1 MSSKI
6 NADAELDDIRTNAHA
21 IQSNTSPTSR
31 EEKTQSTGTN
41 EPEIPYERSE
51 VAVDP

>member
-6 NADAELDDIRTNAHA
+6 NADAKLDDIRTNAHA
-21 IQSNTSPTSR
+21 IQSNASPTSR

-41 EPEIPYERSE
+41 ELEIPYERSE